1 MKRLFTLLLISFVA
15 LSCEMIDEK
24 LVDLLGKRDWVIFAE
39 GTELAV
45 NVPSKQTVLNYK
57 FESILDWEATPDV
70 EWLEVDPTSGTAGK
84 DIKIQIKVEK
94 NKEKEGR
101 TGYVYLTVSNSHS
114 VRITI
119 NQAGEGD
126 ENDENNEN
134 DENEG
139 VIVDIPNNQIW
150 YTSLNGEVVEPY
162 DPMAFNT
169 SIISNTYTDNKGVIV
184 FDRDVT
190 TIGYCAFTNCIPFTS
205 VTIPDSVT
213 SIENDAFSYCL
224 NLTNVTVPDSVTYI
238 GDFAFYHCEGLVS
251 ATLGN
256 SVEHIGFKAFDGC
269 IELTE
274 ITIPESVIS
283 IGAQAFFYCI
293 SLSSFKGKFATEDGL
308 CLIVN
313 GNLNAIAI
321 GRDNIGD
328 YVIPNS
334 VNNIEMYSI
343 YFCHSMTSVTIPD
356 SVTIIG
362 EGAFKDCD
370 GLTTVN
376 ISDSVIGITS
386 DAFIDC
392 NNLNSVY
399 CKPTTPPTALT
410 PYGFWWSFD
419 LNAPDRK
426 IYVPME
432 SVEAYKSAEYWSD
445 YADAIVGY
453 DF

>member
-1 MKRLFTLLLISFVA
+1 MTPGKYLGFSTHCVENVGEEIASGRISQKG
-15 LSCEMIDEK
+15 LYD
-24 LVDLLGKRDWVIFAE
+24 
-39 GTELAV
+39 
-45 NVPSKQTVLNYK
+45 
-57 FESILDWEATPDV
+57 
-70 EWLEVDPTSGTAGK
+70 
-84 DIKIQIKVEK
+84 KI
-94 NKEKEGR
+94 
-101 TGYVYLTVSNSHS
+101 
-114 VRITI
+114 
-119 NQAGEGD
+119 
-126 ENDENNEN
+126 
-134 DENEG
+134 
-139 VIVDIPNNQIW
+139 
-150 YTSLNGEVVEPY
+150 
-162 DPMAFNT
+162 
-169 SIISNTYTDNKGVIV
+169 
-184 FDRDVT
+184 
-190 TIGYCAFTNCIPFTS
+190 
-205 VTIPDSVT
+205 
-213 SIENDAFSYCL
+213 
-224 NLTNVTVPDSVTYI
+224 
-238 GDFAFYHCEGLVS
+238 
-251 ATLGN
+251 
-256 SVEHIGFKAFDGC
+256 
-269 IELTE
+269 
-274 ITIPESVIS
+274 
-283 IGAQAFFYCI
+283 
-293 SLSSFKGKFATEDGL
+293 
-308 CLIVN
+308 
-313 GNLNAIAI
+313 
-321 GRDNIGD
+321 NIGD

-376 ISDSVIGITS
+376 ISDSVIEITS